1 MQTYNYKELCELM
14 GEENKKS
21 KQRTD
26 QFERWRLSYDI
37 QKLENKNRYT
47 IRELTT
53 KEKRE
58 IVTKFS
64 YQQYIEPMLYKL
76 LLKEKTQS
84 INYSM
89 LELMYKLY
97 LVNGNYVTAKCKA
110 NQSILS
116 DYFNWSETSLNS
128 YTFETYKMFKRI
140 IRDIFKSMKSR
151 DIIRIKDNYIK
162 VIKFTDSN
170 GIERIKYEKF
180 NEDETRELMKYRRIF
195 TTKYGCDTYDTLS
208 YFKKQKVDELV
219 AKKMN
224 ISYYYTNYHI
234 ILNDVGAKDII
245 KNNNYEFKDLGNM
258 INDKVQTKVN
268 KSLQGDLKNIVRM
281 EKLSMT
287 DTLINKETDGYLCK
301 NIIKE
306 NI

>member
-89 LELMYKLY
+89 LELMYNLY
-97 LVNGNYVTAKCKA
+97 LVNGNYMVAKYKA
-110 NQSILS
+110 NQTILS
-116 DYFNWSETSLNS
+116 DYFNWNESSLNS

-140 IRDIFKSMKSR
+140 IRDIFKSMQER
-151 DIIRIKDNYIK
+151 DIVTISNNYMK
-162 VIKFTDSN
+162 VITKYDENSNKYSIINKMTDKEAS
-170 GIERIKYEKF
+170 
-180 NEDETRELMKYRRIF
+180 DLMKYRRIF
-195 TTKYGCDTYDTLS
+195 TKKYNCDKYESLS
-208 YFKKQKVDELV
+208 YFTRQKVDELV
-219 AKKMN
+219 ANKMN
-224 ISYYYTNYHI
+224 ISYYFTNYHI
-234 ILNDVGAKDII
+234 VLNKVGANDII
-245 KNNNYEFKDLGNM
+245 KNNDYEFKDLGNM
-258 INDKVQTKVN
+258 INDKVQIKVN
-268 KSLQGDLKNIVRM
+268 ESLQGDLKNIVRM